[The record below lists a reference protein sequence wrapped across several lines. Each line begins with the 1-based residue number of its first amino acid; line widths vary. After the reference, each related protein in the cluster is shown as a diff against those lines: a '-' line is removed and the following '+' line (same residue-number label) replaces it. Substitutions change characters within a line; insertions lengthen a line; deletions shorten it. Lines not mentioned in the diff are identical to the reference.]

1 MANALPASL
10 DAVLAGM
17 SDEPGNF
24 DPLVAA
30 GTGNFAPEDA
40 IAKAGMDEDTFAQV
54 VREAMRDAFDFIDN
68 HIAPQREQATKYYN
82 GDPLGNEE
90 EGRSKIVAREVAD
103 VVDSVRP
110 SLMRIFAGGDTVVDY
125 EPTSSEDEASAEQA
139 TDYVNFVF
147 QQDNNGFQVIY
158 NAITDALIRKTG
170 VFKWYPDTSYDV
182 TEESYTG
189 LTNTQAMVLEND
201 PEVEVMRSAMTI
213 EPDEFGVPT
222 EKIDLDIRR
231 TRKSVR
237 IKVEALPPE
246 EFICSVDAKTEDDA
260 TVIGHRRLATVSQ
273 LVAMGYPREMIEDMR
288 GDGETFEVNNERF
301 NRNPAM
307 TDFWMDDT
315 IDVANQRALYCEA
328 FIRIDKDGDGIAELR
343 RICTIGGNFKV
354 VADEVV
360 SETPFAVICPQ
371 PEPHTLIGKSLADK
385 VMDLQQIK
393 TGVLRNT
400 MDSLAQSIHPRTVIV
415 ENQVNIEDVLNV
427 ETGAIIRAKQIGAVQ
442 PLSEPFVGGPAMQ
455 IIAYLDEV
463 RAARTGITP
472 ASRGL
477 DPETLT
483 NQTATAVSAGVSA
496 AQDSVELIA
505 RTFAETGIKR
515 LFKGLLKA
523 VIRHQDK
530 PRTVRL
536 RNRWV
541 EVDPRTWNAE
551 MDARVNVALG
561 RGTEQEK
568 LSMLMQIKQAQEAI
582 VQTMGPANPLVGLTE
597 YRNTLDQIL
606 TLAGFKDTSRFFK
619 QVDEQQAEQM
629 MQAAKKPD
637 PAQILAQIE
646 AQKAQVDMRIAQDK
660 AQLEWEKAKLAD
672 DRERD
677 RLDAEIILRAAEIY
691 GKYQQQVDVAQIKA
705 DINRDRE
712 AMRQV
717 QDMTRQQIMGAGP
730 SPVPAPPP
738 PPPPPPGPPM
748 QPPMPGMPQ

>member
-1 MANALPASL
+1 MAMLPTSIDDLL
-10 DAVLAGM
+10 DGVELDMEDDTEAV
-17 SDEPGNF
+17 SE
-24 DPLVAA
+24 
-30 GTGNFAPEDA
+30 
-40 IAKAGMDEDTFAQV
+40 GMDEETYEHV
-54 VREAMRDAFDFIDN
+54 VRETIRDAFDYIDN
-68 HIAPQREQATKYYN
+68 HIAPQRELATKYYN
-82 GDPLGNEE
+82 GEPLGNEE
-90 EGRSKIVAREVAD
+90 LGRSQIVSREVAD

-125 EPTSSEDEASAEQA
+125 EPTSQEDEAAAEQA

-147 QQDNNGFQVIY
+147 QQDNNGFQVLY
-158 NAITDALIRKTG
+158 NSITDALIRKTG
-170 VFKWYPDTSYDV
+170 IFKWYPDTSYDV
-182 TEESYTG
+182 TEEAYTS
-189 LTNTQAMVLEND
+189 LSNTQAMVLEND
-201 PEVEVMRSAMTI
+201 PEVEVLRSAMTI

-222 EKIDLDIRR
+222 EKIDLEIRR

-237 IKVEALPPE
+237 IKVEAVPPE
-246 EFICSVDAKTEDDA
+246 EFICSVDAKSEDDA
-260 TVIGHRRLATVSQ
+260 VLIGQRKLATVSE
-273 LVAMGYPREMIEDMR
+273 LVAMGYPREMIEDLAS
-288 GDGETFEVNNERF
+288 DGHTFEMNNERVR
-301 NRNPAM
+301 RNPAM
-307 TDFWMDDT
+307 TDYWLDDT
-315 IDVANQRALYCEA
+315 ADKAVHRALYCEV
-328 FIRIDKDGDGIAELR
+328 FVRIDKDGDGIAELR
-343 RICTIGGNFKV
+343 RLCTIGGTHKIL
-354 VADEVV
+354 ADEVV
-360 SETPFAVICPQ
+360 NEVPFAVICPQ

-385 VMDLQQIK
+385 VMDLQRIK
-393 TGVLRNT
+393 TGVMRNM
-400 MDSLAQSIHPRTVIV
+400 MDSLAQSIHPRTVVV

-427 ETGAIIRAKQIGAVQ
+427 ETGAVIRAKQIGAVQ
-442 PLSEPFVGGPAMQ
+442 PLAEPFVGGPAMQ
-455 IIAYLDEV
+455 IISYLDEV

-472 ASRGL
+472 ASRGM
-477 DPETLT
+477 DPDTLQ
-483 NQTATAVSAGVSA
+483 NQTATAVSASVSA

-523 VIRHQDK
+523 IIRHQDK

-536 RNRWV
+536 RNKWV

-568 LSMLMQIKQAQEAI
+568 MAMLMQIKQAQEAI

-619 QVDEQQAEQM
+619 QVDEQQAAAM

-646 AQKAQVDMRIAQDK
+646 AQKAQVDMRIAEDK
-660 AQLEWEKAKLAD
+660 ARLEWEKAKLAD

-677 RLDAEIILRAAEIY
+677 KLDAEIILRAAEIY

-705 DINRDRE
+705 DIDRDRE

-717 QDMTRQQIMGAGP
+717 QGAMRQQVMGAGP

-738 PPPPPPGPPM
+738 PPPQP
-748 QPPMPGMPQ
+748 QPPMMPPPGMPQ

>member
-17 SDEPGNF
+17 SEEPGNF

-30 GTGNFAPEDA
+30 GTGNFDPEA
-40 IAKAGMDEDTFAQV
+40 SIAKANGMDDERFDQIV
-54 VREAMRDAFDFIDN
+54 RDAIEDAVMFIDSY
-68 HIAPQREQATKYYN
+68 IAPERERATSYYEGN
-82 GDPLGNEE
+82 PLGNEE
-90 EGRSKIVAREVAD
+90 EGRSQIVCREVAD

-125 EPTSSEDEASAEQA
+125 EPTGPEDEEAAAQA

-147 QQDNNGFQVIY
+147 SQDNAGYQITY
-158 NAITDALIRKTG
+158 NTVSDALIRKTG
-170 VFKWYPDTSYDV
+170 IFKWYPDTSYDV
-182 TEESYTG
+182 TEEQYTG
-189 LTNTQAMVLEND
+189 LTNEQAMMLERD
-201 PEVEVMRSAMTI
+201 SEVEVIGASQII

-222 EKIDLDIRR
+222 EKIDLAIRR

-237 IKVEALPPE
+237 IRVESLPCE
-246 EFICSVDAKTEDDA
+246 EFICSVDAIDEDNA
-260 TVIGHRRLATVSQ
+260 TLIGHRKMATVSE
-273 LVAMGYPREMIEDMR
+273 LVAMGYPLELVTEFGGV
-288 GDGETFEVNNERF
+288 GDAFDNNLERF
-301 NRNPAM
+301 QRNPALSRF
-307 TDFWMDDT
+307 DEDNS
-315 IDVANQRALYCEA
+315 IDRSANRVLYVEA
-328 FIRIDKDGDGIAELR
+328 YIKVDRDGDGIAELR
-343 RICTIGGNFKV
+343 KVCTIGGNYKIV
-354 VADEVV
+354 YEEMVNER
-360 SETPFAVICPQ
+360 PFALICPF
-371 PEPHTLIGKSLADK
+371 PEPHTLIGRSLADK
-385 VMDLQQIK
+385 VMDLQRIK
-393 TGVLRNT
+393 TGVMRNM

-427 ETGAIIRAKQIGAVQ
+427 ETGAVIRAKSQGAVQ

-455 IIAYLDEV
+455 IIGYLDEV

-477 DPETLT
+477 DPDTLQ
-483 NQTATAVSAGVSA
+483 NQTATAVSAGVAA

-505 RTFAETGIKR
+505 RNFAETGFKR

-523 VIRHQDK
+523 IIRHQDK
-530 PRTVRL
+530 PRMVRL
-536 RNRWV
+536 RGKWV

-568 LSMLMQIKQAQEAI
+568 LAMLMQVKQAQETI
-582 VQTMGPANPLVGLTE
+582 VQAMGPANPLVGLTE

-619 QVDEQQAEQM
+619 EVDEQQAAQM

-646 AQKAQVDMRIAQDK
+646 AEKAKVDMAIARDK
-660 AQLEWEKAKLAD
+660 AQLEWQKAKLAD

-677 RLDAEIILRAAEIY
+677 RLDADIALRAAEIF
-691 GKYQQQVDVAQIKA
+691 GKYQTQVDVAQIRA
-705 DINRDRE
+705 DIQKDRD
-712 AMRQV
+712 ALKM
-717 QDMTRQQIMGAGP
+717 MGGVPPMPGAP
-730 SPVPAPPP
+730 MPAPPP
-738 PPPPPPGPPM
+738 PPPPPM
-748 QPPMPGMPQ
+748 GMPQ